1 MENITDDGNTSGK
14 CINAAGPDGKYA
26 DFIFKGSS
34 NPADKTDIDLKK
46 YYRKIPVGESRWIR
60 NYSLGTITFIDS
72 DGMNRLPYSKI
83 RELIHYSR
91 GEVIPIR

>member
-1 MENITDDGNTSGK
+1 MGNMQ
-14 CINAAGPDGKYA
+14 ILYL
-26 DFIFKGSS
+26 KGSS

-72 DGMNRLPYSKI
+72 DGN
-83 RELIHYSR
+83 
-91 GEVIPIR
+91 

>member
-1 MENITDDGNTSGK
+1 MLPGLTGNMLDHLYLK
-14 CINAAGPDGKYA
+14 VR
-26 DFIFKGSS
+26 S

-72 DGMNRLPYSKI
+72 DGNESTAVLEI

-91 GEVIPIR
+91 VEVIPIR